1 MTSTETQMSEL
12 YDRHSV
18 GPNTPDGENMLSL
31 RPDTLEAILNCME
44 TVSLLPVLVMARIH

>member
-1 MTSTETQMSEL
+1 MSEL